1 MLLDRKKGG
10 NMSFE
15 KEVRKAGMNLGGWFN
30 GHAHID
36 RAFVMESKYV
46 EHADMDPWEISTYPL
61 KVKQHITGVLHE
73 GTAYTEKSLQK
84 RLRQALDEAA
94 ATGTKRLDSFVDVTA
109 VCVGLR
115 ALNIALAVQQE
126 YTNKIDFRVGA
137 YPIFGFKESEPERW
151 ELFEEGAKR
160 ADYIG
165 TLPERDALQ
174 GHIGFKEHFRR
185 VLQLANSLGGKEV
198 HFHVDQSNLP
208 DENGTETLIE
218 AVRWLRP
225 DRTGR
230 REEREPTV
238 WAVHSLSISSY
249 PEERFRKVLDGL
261 KENNIGV
268 IVCPTATL
276 SNKQHRDVLVPMHN
290 SITRVLE
297 LIIEDIP
304 VRIGSDNVQD
314 FFLPAGSFDLY
325 NEIFVAANALRFFN
339 FTTWA
344 RIASGNKP
352 NQVDKMRIEKAL
364 KN

>member
-1 MLLDRKKGG
+1 MNTREG

-15 KEVRKAGMNLGGWFN
+15 KEVRKAVQNLGGWFN

-61 KVKQHITGVLHE
+61 QVKQHITGVLHE
-73 GTAYTEKSLQK
+73 GMAYSEKSLEK
-84 RLRQALDEAA
+84 RLKQALDEAVT
-94 ATGTKRLDSFVDVTA
+94 TGTKRLDSFIDVTA
-109 VCVGLR
+109 DCVGLR
-115 ALNIALAVQQE
+115 ALETALKIKKE
-126 YTNKIDFRVGA
+126 YKDKIDFRVGA

-151 ELFEEGAKR
+151 DVFKEGAKK
-160 ADYIG
+160 ADFIG
-165 TLPERDALQ
+165 TLPERDFLQ

-185 VLQLANSLGGKEV
+185 VMNLANTLGDKEV
-198 HFHVDQSNLP
+198 HFHVDQTNKP

-225 DRTGR
+225 DRCGR
-230 REEREPTV
+230 KKEKEPTV

-249 PEERFRKVLDGL
+249 PEERFRKVTDGL

-268 IVCPTATL
+268 VVCPTATL
-276 SNKQHRDVLVPMHN
+276 SNKQDRDVMVPMHN

-297 LIIEDIP
+297 LVLEDIP
-304 VRIGSDNVQD
+304 IRIGTDNVQD

-325 NEIFVAANALRFFN
+325 NEIFVAANALRFYN

-344 RIASGNKP
+344 RIATGNKP
-352 NQVDKMRIEKAL
+352 NQVDKMRIQRAL
-364 KN
+364 QN